1 MVTLNL
7 NDLAHILEQIRIAE
21 AHTVAIADGADPRQ
35 SLADLVTSPLVP
47 YGLRTV
53 SGELNNFQVGM
64 VNSGTADQLSASMMG
79 GCSPRGIAC
88 IAVR

>member
-21 AHTVAIADGADPRQ
+21 AHTVAIAAGGDPRQ

-47 YGLRTV
+47 C
-53 SGELNNFQVGM
+53 SGRINAPTNWLPYM
-64 VNSGTADQLSASMMG
+64 
-79 GCSPRGIAC
+79 
-88 IAVR
+88 